1 MAIPIAILDCDLLL
15 HGRGHKTLDRF
26 DIETVSDEFLLTT
39 FGFPREFIYYL
50 VELLKESLLRRT
62 QRSRAISPDVQI
74 LAALGFY
81 TSGSFQSKMGDAIGI
96 SQASM
101 SRCVSNVTKALMEK
115 APEFIGF
122 NRDEATKQQTKE
134 EFYRV
139 AGIPNVLG
147 VVDCAHIAIK
157 APNAEDSSYVNKKGF
172 HSINCQLVCDAR
184 GLLLSAET
192 HWPGSL
198 TDRAVFNQSSVCKLF
213 EEQMNH
219 EGWLLGDNRYPLRK
233 WLMTPVS
240 NPETPADYRY
250 NLAHM
255 TTHEIVDRT
264 FRALQTQVTYRCRK
278 IVDKEAIDL
287 EILDTVNKECVGPG
301 TTSLES
307 SIKWGDG
314 FLIVYSVT
322 DRSSFEA
329 VARLK
334 RLIDHIRQS
343 LGIPTVIVA
352 NKNDMENG
360 RAVRTEEGQAL
371 ARDLRCNFFELSVA
385 ECSSEVEAAFS
396 QLIREVRV
404 EFHRHLL
411 AMDKRSRVLQMR
423 HALKNKLTRSKTMQW

>member
-1 MAIPIAILDCDLLL
+1 MSCFQLGYVFLQVISFLMAIPIAILDCDLLL
-15 HGRGHKTLDRF
+15 HGRGNKTLDRF
-26 DIETVSDEFLLTT
+26 DIETVPDEFLLTT

-50 VELLKESLLRRT
+50 VELLKDGLLRRT

-101 SRCVSNVTKALMEK
+101 SRCVSNVTKALIEK

-139 AGIPNVLG
+139 AGIPNVIG

-213 EEQMNH
+213 EEQVTH
-219 EGWLLGDNRYPLRK
+219 EGWLLGERNRKEP
-233 WLMTPVS
+233 P
-240 NPETPADYRY
+240 
-250 NLAHM
+250 
-255 TTHEIVDRT
+255 
-264 FRALQTQVTYRCRK
+264 CR
-278 IVDKEAIDL
+278 L
-287 EILDTVNKECVGPG
+287 
-301 TTSLES
+301 
-307 SIKWGDG
+307 
-314 FLIVYSVT
+314 Y
-322 DRSSFEA
+322 
-329 VARLK
+329 
-334 RLIDHIRQS
+334 
-343 LGIPTVIVA
+343 
-352 NKNDMENG
+352 
-360 RAVRTEEGQAL
+360 
-371 ARDLRCNFFELSVA
+371 
-385 ECSSEVEAAFS
+385 
-396 QLIREVRV
+396 
-404 EFHRHLL
+404 
-411 AMDKRSRVLQMR
+411 
-423 HALKNKLTRSKTMQW
+423 

>member
-1 MAIPIAILDCDLLL
+1 MTETRKMARAKLVLL
-15 HGRGHKTLDRF
+15 GRENCGKTALCVRF
-26 DIETVSDEFLLTT
+26 I
-39 FGFPREFIYYL
+39 
-50 VELLKESLLRRT
+50 
-62 QRSRAISPDVQI
+62 
-74 LAALGFY
+74 
-81 TSGSFQSKMGDAIGI
+81 
-96 SQASM
+96 
-101 SRCVSNVTKALMEK
+101 TKR
-115 APEFIGF
+115 FIGEY
-122 NRDEATKQQTKE
+122 DHKKE
-134 EFYRV
+134 
-139 AGIPNVLG
+139 
-147 VVDCAHIAIK
+147 
-157 APNAEDSSYVNKKGF
+157 
-172 HSINCQLVCDAR
+172 
-184 GLLLSAET
+184 
-192 HWPGSL
+192 
-198 TDRAVFNQSSVCKLF
+198 
-213 EEQMNH
+213 
-219 EGWLLGDNRYPLRK
+219 
-233 WLMTPVS
+233 
-240 NPETPADYRY
+240 
-250 NLAHM
+250 
-255 TTHEIVDRT
+255 
-264 FRALQTQVTYRCRK
+264 VTYRCRK

-371 ARDLRCNFFELSVA
+371 ARDLRCVNPTDTLQHKKCNFFELSVA